1 MESKSNDGES
11 EMDLRLLNM
20 SFKHIPAFYS
30 KKGHRIFVHTM
41 AQHLCLRP
49 NKNMGC
55 GLYFGRLA
63 GPATYSIL
71 HSDLFNKNIG
81 DITYDHKRAPP
92 TLNKSIATSICLLYK
107 VRLIYLFPF
116 TTQFLTDKCL

>member
-92 TLNKSIATSICLLYK
+92 TLNKSEYCDQ
-107 VRLIYLFPF
+107 YLPII
-116 TTQFLTDKCL
+116 